1 MKRLFFLLTVCA
13 AMLSACSSDDNGGGG
28 GSEFITPIEEGN
40 DLYGVVTDENGNRL
54 EGVVVSD
61 GFTVVQTDKNGCY
74 QLKRSSDAFYVFY
87 SIPADCEVEIENG
100 GPCFYK
106 ALAPSTE
113 RYDFRLTKMPA
124 PETRFKLFCFA
135 DPQSKN
141 TTYNARFANETM
153 PVVEMEVEAS
163 DVPCYGVTL
172 GDIVYTEGSTNTV
185 GNMVP
190 MRNVMRTRNTGG
202 MPIFQTMGNH
212 DNNFA
217 PVQADSKSSTFN
229 LAFQREFEMV
239 FGPINYSWNRGDAHI
254 ISMRD
259 IQYSSNTAS
268 NKYER
273 AFTDEQYEWLKQ
285 DLSYV
290 DKDKMI
296 IFCVH
301 IPLVNSN
308 TAHVQ
313 DVLNLLKEYKEVH
326 IMAGHTHY
334 GRNYIY
340 SDNMYEH
347 IHGAVCG
354 AFWYSNLNGDGTP
367 NGFAIYDVNGATID
381 EWYYRGVNDQ
391 MNDRDFQVRMYRGN
405 APTGG
410 SYETFQFGYD
420 SNVVLANVFNADKDW
435 KVQLYENGVLSGDM
449 TLIPFKK
456 QENPSSVSSQD
467 WWAIGYNVGVVGRGH
482 SGGTRSNYCTACYHM
497 YKYTLKDPSAAVKV
511 VVTDPFGKTY
521 ECDRFY
527 SNSDYSSATPP
538 TH

>member
-1 MKRLFFLLTVCA
+1 MKRLLFLLTVCA
-13 AMLSACSSDDNGGGG
+13 AMFASCSSDDEG
-28 GSEFITPIEEGN
+28 GSGSGLITPIEQGN
-40 DLYGVVTDENGNRL
+40 DLYGVVTDDKGNRM

-61 GFTVVQTDKNGCY
+61 GFSVAVTDQNGCY
-74 QLKRSSDAFYVFY
+74 QLKRSSDAVYVFY
-87 SIPADCEVEIENG
+87 STPADCRIETEG
-100 GPCFYK
+100 GSPRFYT
-106 ALAPSTE
+106 ALQPKVE
-113 RYDFRLTKMPA
+113 RYDFRLTKLPA
-124 PETRFKLFCFA
+124 PETRFKLFCLA

-141 TTYNARFANETM
+141 ATYNARFINETM
-153 PVVEMEVEAS
+153 PIVKAEVESS

-172 GDIVYTEGSTNTV
+172 GDIVYTEGSTNTMS
-185 GNMVP
+185 NMVP
-190 MRNVMRTRNTGG
+190 MRNAMRTTFSGG

-217 PVQADSKSSTFN
+217 PVSADDKSSTFN
-229 LAFQREFEMV
+229 LAFQRQFEYV

-259 IQYSSNTAS
+259 IQYTAGTAS
-268 NKYER
+268 NKYDR
-273 AFTDEQYEWLKQ
+273 AFTDEQWEWLKA
-285 DLSYV
+285 DLSHV

-308 TAHVQ
+308 TPHVQ

-334 GRNYIY
+334 ARNYIY
-340 SDNMYEH
+340 SDKMYEH

-354 AFWYSNLNGDGTP
+354 AFWYSNVCGDGTP
-367 NGFAIYDVNGATID
+367 NGFAVYEIDGTTID
-381 EWYYRGVNDQ
+381 NWRFRGVNDQ
-391 MNDRDFQVRMYRGN
+391 MNDPSFQLRMYRGN

-410 SYETFQFGYD
+410 DYERFQFGYD

-449 TLIPFKK
+449 TPVAYKK
-456 QENPSSVSSQD
+456 EENPSAASSQD
-467 WWAIGYNVGVVGRGH
+467 WWAIGYNVGVAGRGH
-482 SGGTRSNYCTACYHM
+482 SGGTRSNYTTGCYHM
-497 YKYTLKDPSAAVKV
+497 YKYTLKDPSSTVKV
-511 VVTDPFGKTY
+511 VATDPFGRSY
-521 ECDRFY
+521 ECSKFY
-527 SNSDYSSATPP
+527 SNSDYTSATPP

>member
-1 MKRLFFLLTVCA
+1 
-13 AMLSACSSDDNGGGG
+13 MLSACSGDDDKG
-28 GSEFITPIEEGN
+28 GSGSGSGGTVTPIEQGN
-40 DLYGVVTDENGNRL
+40 DLYGVVTDTDGNRL

-61 GFTVVQTDKNGCY
+61 GFTAVKTDKNGCY
-74 QLKRSSDAFYVFY
+74 QLKRSSDAVHVFY
-87 SIPADCEVEIENG
+87 SIPADCQVDVVNG

-106 ALAPSTE
+106 ALAPKTE
-113 RYDFRLTKMPA
+113 RYDFSLTKMPA
-124 PETRFKLFCFA
+124 PEKRFKLFCFA

-141 TTYNARFANETM
+141 ATYNARFANETM
-153 PVVEMEVEAS
+153 PVVKMEVEAS

-185 GNMVP
+185 ANMVP

-212 DNNFA
+212 DNNYA
-217 PVQADSKSSTFN
+217 PVAADDKSSTFN

-259 IQYSSNTAS
+259 IQYSAATAS

-273 AFTDEQYEWLKQ
+273 AFTDEQYEWLRQ
-285 DLSYV
+285 DLSFV

-308 TAHVQ
+308 TPHVQ

-340 SDNMYEH
+340 SDTMYEH

-367 NGFAIYDVNGATID
+367 NGFAIYDVDGNSID
-381 EWYYRGVNDQ
+381 SWYYRGVNEQ
-391 MNDRDFQVRMYRGN
+391 MNDRNFQIRMYRGN
-405 APTGG
+405 APVGG
-410 SYETFQFGYD
+410 KYETTSFGYGD
-420 SNVVLANVFNADKDW
+420 NVVLANVFNADKDW

-456 QENPSSVSSQD
+456 EEQPSSVSSQD
-467 WWAIGYNVGVVGRGH
+467 WWAIGYNVGVVGRGY

-497 YKYTLKDPSAAVKV
+497 YKYTLKDASASVKV
-511 VVTDPFGKTY
+511 VATDPFGKTY
-521 ECDRFY
+521 ECDTFY
-527 SNSDYSSATPP
+527 SSVDYSSATPP
-538 TH
+538 SL

>member
-1 MKRLFFLLTVCA
+1 MKRIFLLLTVCA
-13 AMLSACSSDDNGGGG
+13 TLFAACSKDDPGTSGGGT
-28 GSEFITPIEEGN
+28 ITPIEPGN
-40 DLYGVVTDENGNRL
+40 DVYGVITDTDGNRI
-54 EGVVVSD
+54 EGVAVSD
-61 GFTVVQTDKNGCY
+61 GFTVVTTDKNGCY
-74 QLKRSSDAFYVFY
+74 QFKRSSDAVYVYY
-87 SIPADCEVEIENG
+87 STPADCEVAVENG

-106 ALAPSTE
+106 GLQAKVKQ
-113 RYDFRLTKMPA
+113 YDFQLKRLPA

-135 DPQSKN
+135 DPQSRN
-141 TTYNARFANETM
+141 ATYNARFINETI
-153 PVVEMEVEAS
+153 PVVKMEVEAS

-190 MRNVMRTRNTGG
+190 MRNAMRTIHTGG

-217 PVQADSKSSTFN
+217 PVQADAQSSTFN
-229 LAFQREFEMV
+229 LAFQRQFENV

-259 IQYSSNTAS
+259 IQYTTNTAS
-268 NKYER
+268 NKYDR
-273 AFTDEQYEWLKQ
+273 AFSDEQYEWLRQ
-285 DLSYV
+285 DLSHV

-308 TAHVQ
+308 TKHVQ

-340 SDNMYEH
+340 SDKMYEH

-367 NGFAIYDVNGATID
+367 NGFAIYDIDGTTID
-381 EWYYRGVNDQ
+381 RWYYRGVNDQ
-391 MNDRDFQVRMYRGN
+391 MNDRGFQIRMYRGN

-410 SYETFQFGYD
+410 DYEAFQFGYGGD
-420 SNVVLANVFNADKDW
+420 VVLANVFNADKDW

-456 QENPSSVSSQD
+456 EENPSSSSSQD

-497 YKYTLKDPSAAVKV
+497 YKYKLKDPAAAVKV
-511 VVTDPFGKTY
+511 VATDPFGNTY